1 MTIFRFLETN
11 IRDRKKYEKTIQTS
25 VDDTVNDL
33 HFEIKSENCV
43 EEKNS
48 FFIKRNIAFLFLIN
62 KNIFYSWRRIF
73 LRFLRI

>member
-43 EEKNS
+43 KEKNS
-48 FFIKRNIAFLFLIN
+48 FFIK
-62 KNIFYSWRRIF
+62 
-73 LRFLRI
+73 

>member
-11 IRDRKKYEKTIQTS
+11 IRDRKKYEKAIQTS

-43 EEKNS
+43 KEKNS